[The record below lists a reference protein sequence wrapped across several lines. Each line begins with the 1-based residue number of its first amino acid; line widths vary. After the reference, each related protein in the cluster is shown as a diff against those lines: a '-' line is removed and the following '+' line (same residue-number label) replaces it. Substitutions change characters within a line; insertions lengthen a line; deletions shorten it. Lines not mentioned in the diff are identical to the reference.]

1 MKERADKSTE
11 DAYTDK
17 ASILLISYIVK
28 KKSGRRNILRFSTMH
43 DDVSVSKDE
52 YLKRNTI
59 CFCDKIKGTVDV
71 VDRKIGKYT
80 TKMKTKMVNEYF
92 YQCT

>member
-1 MKERADKSTE
+1 
-11 DAYTDK
+11 
-17 ASILLISYIVK
+17 
-28 KKSGRRNILRFSTMH
+28 MH

-59 CFCDKIKGTVDV
+59 RFCDKIKGTVDV

-80 TKMKTKMVNEYF
+80 TKMKTKRWSMNTF
-92 YQCT
+92 TNALDTC